1 MGDAIA
7 ARRGLPCLLALL
19 ALSLLAAVH
28 AVPVDTS
35 DMCEMWA
42 SSGECDANPD
52 YMRQNCAAS
61 CAGAKAKPGGYAS
74 QMKRECVGYARQ
86 GECSRNP
93 AFMLSTCRAECDAWE
108 AENGLRIDRNAR
120 CVEWSLLGKCA
131 EEPARM
137 AAECNTSCTV
147 QERCARS
154 ARSGWSVGICD
165 KALRCEAVDKDR
177 DCAARAAAGECRTQ
191 TSRMAD
197 RCMQTCAAA
206 DVDGLLSAQDAEHRA
221 IHSALIDVPSTEA
234 RRSER
239 CWLNGWA
246 GHNTYKLML
255 PTQCAAPRTLPWQRH
270 GVPASRLA
278 GRDADLLTCPH
289 DVAKQ
294 TPRVAYP
301 TVNVTLLPHTPHVVR
316 VQQVLASPRVRLLHD
331 FITAE
336 EGAELLRLA
345 EPSFHRSP
353 VRSVATDRRTSST
366 ATLMTRGNWAVTRVR
381 ERIAAFSGYNE
392 NALEP
397 LQVVRYHPGEKY
409 EPHHDLFDLCDLPQ
423 KPRRHLTFLIYL
435 NTMDENAGAHTTF
448 PRLKVSIP
456 PKAGTALVFNDVLD
470 NGHDDERTEH
480 GGAAPAAG
488 VKYAINCWIRARS
501 PDRASWMPKGEEG
514 LFNRLAGGLMGA

>member
-1 MGDAIA
+1 MYLEVGVVGRPTVHPGVYGGAPKA
-7 ARRGLPCLLALL
+7 VRARSVVYKSNSPPQNGRVLLGLALF
-19 ALSLLAAVH
+19 AAVH

-301 TVNVTLLPHTPHVVR
+301 AVNVTLLPHTPHVVR
-316 VQQVLASPRVRLLHD
+316 VQRVLASPRVRLLHD

-336 EGAELLRLA
+336 EGAELSA
-345 EPSFHRSP
+345 SPSP
-353 VRSVATDRRTSST
+353 PST
-366 ATLMTRGNWAVTRVR
+366 ARP
-381 ERIAAFSGYNE
+381 S
-392 NALEP
+392 
-397 LQVVRYHPGEKY
+397 
-409 EPHHDLFDLCDLPQ
+409 
-423 KPRRHLTFLIYL
+423 
-435 NTMDENAGAHTTF
+435 
-448 PRLKVSIP
+448 
-456 PKAGTALVFNDVLD
+456 
-470 NGHDDERTEH
+470 
-480 GGAAPAAG
+480 
-488 VKYAINCWIRARS
+488 ARS
-501 PDRASWMPKGEEG
+501 PPTGGPRR
-514 LFNRLAGGLMGA
+514 RLAR

>member
-1 MGDAIA
+1 
-7 ARRGLPCLLALL
+7 
-19 ALSLLAAVH
+19 
-28 AVPVDTS
+28 
-35 DMCEMWA
+35 
-42 SSGECDANPD
+42 
-52 YMRQNCAAS
+52 
-61 CAGAKAKPGGYAS
+61 
-74 QMKRECVGYARQ
+74 MKRECVGYARQ

-177 DCAARAAAGECRTQ
+177 DCAARGGGRVPH
-191 TSRMAD
+191 AD
-197 RCMQTCAAA
+197 EPHGRPLHA
-206 DVDGLLSAQDAEHRA
+206 DVRRRRRRRAALGAGRRAPRDPLGAHRRA
-221 IHSALIDVPSTEA
+221 VDRGAPP
-234 RRSER
+234 ER

-336 EGAELLRLA
+336 EGAERLRLA

-435 NTMDENAGAHTTF
+435 NDMEEGAGGTRPSRGSTSRSS
-448 PRLKVSIP
+448 PRKNGARLQRRPRQWPRRREDGARRRRP
-456 PKAGTALVFNDVLD
+456 PKSGRQVRDQLLDPGETLHRCASVDAQGRVGAYSDGHGRADGRRPRIDPQLAFDATKHHNEGHRKPICDALPQSDSRYGVHRRVQGAGEFVHDANARGCAQSDVQT
-470 NGHDDERTEH
+470 GS
-480 GGAAPAAG
+480 A
-488 VKYAINCWIRARS
+488 
-501 PDRASWMPKGEEG
+501 
-514 LFNRLAGGLMGA
+514 

>member
-1 MGDAIA
+1 MV
-7 ARRGLPCLLALL
+7 LL

-165 KALRCEAVDKDR
+165 KALRCEAVDKDL

-239 CWLNGWA
+239 CWLIGWA

-289 DVAKQ
+289 DVA
-294 TPRVAYP
+294 
-301 TVNVTLLPHTPHVVR
+301 
-316 VQQVLASPRVRLLHD
+316 
-331 FITAE
+331 
-336 EGAELLRLA
+336 
-345 EPSFHRSP
+345 
-353 VRSVATDRRTSST
+353 
-366 ATLMTRGNWAVTRVR
+366 
-381 ERIAAFSGYNE
+381 
-392 NALEP
+392 
-397 LQVVRYHPGEKY
+397 
-409 EPHHDLFDLCDLPQ
+409 
-423 KPRRHLTFLIYL
+423 
-435 NTMDENAGAHTTF
+435 
-448 PRLKVSIP
+448 
-456 PKAGTALVFNDVLD
+456 
-470 NGHDDERTEH
+470 
-480 GGAAPAAG
+480 
-488 VKYAINCWIRARS
+488 
-501 PDRASWMPKGEEG
+501 
-514 LFNRLAGGLMGA
+514 